1 METLTAVF
9 VGIIVA
15 VGGGIGLHVWQRY
28 FLERISVKRIT
39 KPTDKHVQG
48 LLDLYESNFLKNDDD
63 TNYSLSEVAEF
74 MNDKPEERRHVEGE
88 NIVLVAILKSEVVG
102 FLFCHF
108 YPERRKAIISYFA
121 IDKRS
126 NEARIKAADRLL
138 LKLKKILIEGN
149 KCDALFYE
157 SEGSDPLISKHE
169 RRERDARRVLFKLKA
184 GPLGATRQAA
194 LFETYFSLSS

>member
-1 METLTAVF
+1 METLIAVF
-9 VGIIVA
+9 VGIIGA

-39 KPTDKHVQG
+39 KPTDTHVQG
-48 LLDLYESNFLKNDDD
+48 LLDLYKSNFLKNDDD

-121 IDKRS
+121 IDKRN

-138 LKLKKILIEGN
+138 LKLKKILIKGFASYSAAFTRV
-149 KCDALFYE
+149 DAHNGHL
-157 SEGSDPLISKHE
+157 SAASRL
-169 RRERDARRVLFKLKA
+169 RA
-184 GPLGATRQAA
+184 GPMGATRQAA